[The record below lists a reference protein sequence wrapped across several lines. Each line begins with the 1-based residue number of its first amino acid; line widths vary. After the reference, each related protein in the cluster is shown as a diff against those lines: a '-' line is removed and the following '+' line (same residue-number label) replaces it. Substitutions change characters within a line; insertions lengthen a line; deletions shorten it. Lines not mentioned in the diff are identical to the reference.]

1 MIAWKDFDDLMIEWK
16 NFDDEHLD
24 LDNSSASDDRETS
37 ADAEANLKMMTNGN
51 AGEWTMAMQNGLADR
66 KAPPP

>member
-51 AGEWTMAMQNGLADR
+51 
-66 KAPPP
+66 